1 MANKRPKPEEIVSK
15 LRQVEVLMGQGMSRL
30 DAIRQIGVVEQTY
43 YRWRKKYGGMG
54 VDQLKELKRLQKEN
68 ERLRRAVSDLTL
80 DKLILTE
87 ANKGKLLSPA
97 RRRACIDH
105 VRSQLKVSERRAC
118 RVLGQHRSTQRRV
131 PQGRADEDRLVAD
144 MIELTRQYG
153 RYGYRRIAALL
164 REAGWSVSDGR
175 IERLWRREGLK
186 VPAKQPKK
194 GRLWLNDG
202 SCVRLRP
209 EYRNHVWSYDFVH
222 CRTDDGKAFRT
233 LNILDE
239 YSRECLAIRVERKLN
254 STDVIDAL
262 TDLFIL
268 RGAPSFI
275 RSDNGPEFVAQAVR
289 DWIAAVGAKT
299 AYIEPGSPW
308 ENGYCESFNGRFRDE
323 LLNGEIFYSLRE
335 AQILIEQ
342 WRKHYN
348 TKRPHSALGYRP
360 PAPETIIP
368 MDYRPMMH

>member
-1 MANKRPKPEEIVSK
+1 MANKRPKPEEIVLK

-80 DKLILTE
+80 DKLILAE
-87 ANKGKLLSPA
+87 AAKGKLLSPA
-97 RRRACIDH
+97 RRRACINH
-105 VRSQLKVSERRAC
+105 VRNQLNVSERRAC

-144 MIELTRQYG
+144 MVELTRQYG

-186 VPAKQPKK
+186 VPVKQPKK

-209 EYRNHVWSYDFVH
+209 EFRNHVWSYDFVH

-254 STDVIDAL
+254 STDVIDVL

-368 MDYRPMMH
+368 MDHRPMM